1 MSTTLKNASQ
11 QVLSKT
17 IQPTRTFFRVSENI
31 PSIQHARAVFK
42 TLGTYGDMV
51 EYKVMRCP
59 ETLKYLRYGFVVYK
73 NKEDANKAIADQFIK
88 VQSEVFDHPVDIKIE
103 KSNTSNSF
111 KNNRRNDNYNRKQQ
125 QN

>member
-1 MSTTLKNASQ
+1 M
-11 QVLSKT
+11 
-17 IQPTRTFFRVSENI
+17 
-31 PSIQHARAVFK
+31 
-42 TLGTYGDMV
+42 
-51 EYKVMRCP
+51 
-59 ETLKYLRYGFVVYK
+59 YK

-125 QN
+125 QNQ

>member
-51 EYKVMRCP
+51 EYKVMRVSMQTIEARASKRSFVLTFHFFHIFCSAP
-59 ETLKYLRYGFVVYK
+59 KRLNIFVMDLLYIKTRKTL
-73 NKEDANKAIADQFIK
+73 I
-88 VQSEVFDHPVDIKIE
+88 
-103 KSNTSNSF
+103 
-111 KNNRRNDNYNRKQQ
+111 RR
-125 QN
+125 